1 MSLACMPGCLRFRC
15 GFVIRWP
22 VTCTLIIFSVYLN
35 YLKLLVIFELTLF
48 TFAPLRP
55 FIEKKKDWSI
65 LAWTKQQRNAPH
77 MRTNR
82 RKNLG
87 CFNLTVGVWPFEGC
101 PRFIVGTS
109 CHIQDNLSQT
119 VDRINL
125 SREVLR
131 LSWLWCGKEPAR
143 RNFAAYLGWMKAVLS
158 TRLCKLFWQNVYLI
172 CNMQVCRISYFLSI
186 SVRLL

>member
-1 MSLACMPGCLRFRC
+1 MSLACMPGSLRFRC

-35 YLKLLVIFELTLF
+35 YLKLVVIFELTLF

-87 CFNLTVGVWPFEGC
+87 CFNLTVGVWPFRGMSQVYCRYLVSHSRQSQPDGRQNKFVTRSFEVILVMVRKAACQAKFCRVSGMDEGS
-101 PRFIVGTS
+101 IVYT
-109 CHIQDNLSQT
+109 IVQT
-119 VDRINL
+119 MLAKCIPD
-125 SREVLR
+125 LR
-131 LSWLWCGKEPAR
+131 YASMPH
-143 RNFAAYLGWMKAVLS
+143 
-158 TRLCKLFWQNVYLI
+158 
-172 CNMQVCRISYFLSI
+172 
-186 SVRLL
+186 

>member
-1 MSLACMPGCLRFRC
+1 MSLACMPGSLRFRC

-35 YLKLLVIFELTLF
+35 YLKLVVIFELTLF

-55 FIEKKKDWSI
+55 FIEKKELIDSCLDEATTERTSHENKSTEKFGLFQPNSWS
-65 LAWTKQQRNAPH
+65 
-77 MRTNR
+77 
-82 RKNLG
+82 
-87 CFNLTVGVWPFEGC
+87 LTC

-131 LSWLWCGKEPAR
+131 LSWLWCGKQPAR

-158 TRLCKLFWQNVYLI
+158 TRLCKLCWQNVYLI